1 MGLGFHAQM
10 THDEAIAFST
20 RREQELSKSAERLTD
35 RASELKARIKLV
47 MGAIDEL
54 VSAAG
59 ER

>member
-1 MGLGFHAQM
+1 M